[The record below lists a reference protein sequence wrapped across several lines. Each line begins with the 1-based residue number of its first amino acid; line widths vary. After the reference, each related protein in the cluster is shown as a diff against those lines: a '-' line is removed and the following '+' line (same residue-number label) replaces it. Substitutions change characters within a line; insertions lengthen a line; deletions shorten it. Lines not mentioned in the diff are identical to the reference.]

1 MRYEQENQNRY
12 QYAVPGQH
20 AGVAQDTRE
29 KFIAR
34 VYNHLFL
41 AIAAFTALEIA
52 IFKLGYAERIAQ
64 AVWSVGPW
72 AVVLGFIGV
81 SWGATWVAHRAE
93 SKAAQYAALSAFV
106 VMEAIFFI
114 PVLMRALAY
123 APGAIQSAG
132 IVTLVG
138 FGGLTGIVL
147 WTRKDFS
154 FLGAFIR
161 WGIFAVLGLVIAS
174 LVFSFTLGTLFSVA
188 MVAFAGA
195 IILYQT
201 SSVIRDYPED
211 RYVAAS
217 LDLFAS
223 VAMMFLYV
231 LRLFSD
237 RR

>member
-1 MRYEQENQNRY
+1 MRYQDQQHYRAP
-12 QYAVPGQH
+12 YAVPGQY
-20 AGVAQDTRE
+20 AVAAQDSRE

-34 VYNHLFL
+34 VYNHLFI
-41 AIAAFTALEIA
+41 AIAAFAGLEIA
-52 IFKLGYAERIAQ
+52 LFKLDLALPIAQ
-64 AVWSVGPW
+64 AVWGLGSW

-93 SKAAQYAALSAFV
+93 SKVAQYGALAAFV

-114 PVLMRALAY
+114 PLLMRALVY

-138 FGGLTGIVL
+138 FAGLTGIAL

-154 FLGAFIR
+154 FLGAFLR
-161 WGIFAVLGLVIAS
+161 WAMFAVLGLIVAS
-174 LVFSFTLGTLFSVA
+174 LIFGFTLGTMFSVA
-188 MVAFAGA
+188 MVALSGA

-201 SSVIRDYPED
+201 SAVIRDYPED